1 MKAGD
6 RMRMK
11 LMAGLLVLGGAEGC
25 SVNTDLPPDELD
37 PVVQITAPLDQA
49 TVNGGVSVE
58 VNAADNYSVEVV
70 RILIDGTL
78 RGTFYA
84 RPYQLVWSTLALP
97 NNTPHTIVAEA
108 QDAANNVGRAQITV
122 TVLNVPN

>member
-1 MKAGD
+1 M
-6 RMRMK
+6 RMR
-11 LMAGLLVLGGAEGC
+11 LLAGILVLSGAAGC
-25 SVNTDLPPDELD
+25 TVNTDLPPDELD

-58 VNAADNYSVEVV
+58 VTAADNYSVDVV

-84 RPYQLVWSTLALP
+84 RPYQLVWSTLGLP
-97 NNTPHTIVAEA
+97 NNTSHTIVAEA
-108 QDAANNVGRAQITV
+108 LDPSKNLGRAQITV
-122 TVLNVPN
+122 TVFNIPN

>member
-1 MKAGD
+1 
-6 RMRMK
+6 MK
-11 LMAGLLVLGGAEGC
+11 LMAGILVVGSSIGC
-25 SVNTDLPPDELD
+25 TVNTDLPPDDLD
-37 PVVQITAPLDQA
+37 PVVQITAPLDGA

-84 RPYQLVWSTLALP
+84 RPYQLVWSTLALQ
-97 NNTPHTIVAEA
+97 NNTSHTIVAEA
-108 QDAANNVGRAQITV
+108 SDASGNVGRAQVTV
-122 TVLNVPN
+122 TVFNTPQ